1 MLGTQEILVDKK
13 EEMEEGKKVEGS
25 EAIPIIWSVD
35 PYISFTF
42 LLCPKRQNVNFHRQR
57 PV

>member
-1 MLGTQEILVDKK
+1 VDKK